1 MSRAADVG
9 QGPDRVRF
17 EEAILLTKGEAF
29 EACQALA
36 DADRFLLRAGQPA
49 TARALGDL
57 FELLEQRLTTA
68 GTGRQPPRGPR
79 SLSADGEDQ
88 SASSWANSSDRE
100 LTQ

>member
-1 MSRAADVG
+1 MSRAADAD

-17 EEAILLTKGEAF
+17 EETILLTKVEAF

-49 TARALGDL
+49 TAHALGDL

-68 GTGRQPPRGPR
+68 GTGRRPPRGPR
-79 SLSADGEDQ
+79 PLSADRDQ